1 MTKIATKPTTQ
12 PSIARQIADLENMTL
27 DELRGRWRDLF
38 GTEPPGYSK
47 AHLVRRLAYRL
58 QELAHGGIT
67 DATRAALRAVAE
79 RDGQPGQGMRL
90 TRRDANDGG
99 PVAGTR
105 FVREWHG
112 QRHEVAVVEG
122 GFEYQGKIF
131 RSLSAIAKLITGAH
145 WNGKLFFGL
154 RSRRKDA

>member
-1 MTKIATKPTTQ
+1 MKK
-12 PSIARQIADLENMTL
+12 SIARQIADLESMSL

-47 AHLVRRLAYRL
+47 AHLVRRLAYRV
-58 QELAHGGIT
+58 QELAHGGLT

-79 RDGQPGQGMRL
+79 RDGACGQVTRL
-90 TRRDANDGG
+90 VRRDANNGG
-99 PVAGTR
+99 PVVGTR

-112 QRHEVAVVEG
+112 ERHEVAVVEG

-131 RSLSAIAKLITGAH
+131 RSLSAVAKTITGQH
-145 WNGKLFFGL
+145 WNGRLFFGL
-154 RSRRKDA
+154 RDRKRGNA